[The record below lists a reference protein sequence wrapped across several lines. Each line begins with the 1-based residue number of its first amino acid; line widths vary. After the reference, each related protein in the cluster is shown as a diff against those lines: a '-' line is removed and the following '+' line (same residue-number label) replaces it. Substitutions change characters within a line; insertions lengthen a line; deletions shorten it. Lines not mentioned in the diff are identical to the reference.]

1 MRPRN
6 ATRLYESATMG
17 RAETMEIEAQGQF
30 IGGKSVA
37 AASGRTADL
46 LDPATNRPVARVASG
61 TKEDAD
67 AAVDAARRAFES
79 PEWRDLDPSKRGRL
93 LFLLGQQVRDK
104 FEELA
109 RLESLNV
116 GKPLRE
122 ARGDVAY
129 VYKLFEYYAGVA
141 DKIQGYTIP
150 VPGLRLDYTLRE
162 PLGVTAHIA
171 PWNYP
176 LLLACRG
183 IAPAL
188 AAGNTVVLKP
198 ASLTPLTALRVA
210 ELASAVGFPAGV
222 LNVVTG
228 PGREVGEALVRHR
241 DVDSVTLTGSTETG
255 KQLLRIAADR
265 VTPTALELGG
275 KNPQIV
281 LPDAKLDKAL
291 AGVHFGA
298 FQNAGQMCWA
308 GSKLLVH
315 EDVAKSFLE
324 KLAERTA
331 RTRLGPGLEEGVQM
345 GPLVSHEQAVG
356 VEAAIDETVQKG
368 GRALVGG
375 GRPEDAR
382 LREGNFL
389 LPTIFEDPPGD
400 GRVAREEVFGPV
412 LAAWSFHDLDDAIE
426 RANDTPYGLS
436 AGVWTQDLGKAHT
449 VARRLRA
456 GMVSINEYPVTF
468 PQTPF
473 LGWKQSGLGQEQGV
487 DAILFYTHV
496 KNVLVNLE

>member
-1 MRPRN
+1 MDLEP
-6 ATRLYESATMG
+6 
-17 RAETMEIEAQGQF
+17 QGHF
-30 IGGKSVA
+30 IGGKRAPSS
-37 AASGRTADL
+37 SGSTAEI
-46 LDPATNRPVARVASG
+46 LDPATNRPVAQVASG
-61 TKEDAD
+61 TREDVD
-67 AAVDAARRAFES
+67 TAVDAARSAFES

-93 LFLLGQQVRDK
+93 LFLLGQQVRDR

-122 ARGDVAY
+122 ARGDIAY

-150 VPGLRLDYTLRE
+150 VPGARLDYTLRE

-198 ASLTPLTALRVA
+198 ASLTPLTALKVA
-210 ELASAVGFPAGV
+210 ELAAAAGFPAGV

-228 PGREVGEALVRHR
+228 PGRDVGEALVRHP

-255 KQLLRIAADR
+255 KQLLRIAAER

-275 KNPQIV
+275 KNPQVV
-281 LPDAKLDKAL
+281 LPDAKLDRAV

-315 EDVAKSFLE
+315 EDIAASFLA
-324 KLAERTA
+324 KLKDRTA
-331 RTRLGPGLEEGVQM
+331 KTRVGPGLEDGVQM
-345 GPLVSHEQAVG
+345 GPLVSREQAAG
-356 VEAAIDETVQKG
+356 VSSAIEETVAQG
-368 GRALVGG
+368 VSPVVGG

-389 LPTIFEDPPGD
+389 LPTIFSEPPAAS
-400 GRVAREEVFGPV
+400 RVAREEVFGPV
-412 LAAWSFHDLDDAIE
+412 LAMWSFHDLDDAIAK
-426 RANDTPYGLS
+426 ANDTPYGLS
-436 AGVWTQDLGKAHT
+436 AGLWTQDLAKAHT
-449 VARRLRA
+449 ITRRLKA
-456 GMVSINEYPVTF
+456 GMVSINEYPITF

-473 LGWKQSGLGQEQGV
+473 LGWKQSGLGAEQGV
-487 DAILFYTHV
+487 DAVLFYTHV